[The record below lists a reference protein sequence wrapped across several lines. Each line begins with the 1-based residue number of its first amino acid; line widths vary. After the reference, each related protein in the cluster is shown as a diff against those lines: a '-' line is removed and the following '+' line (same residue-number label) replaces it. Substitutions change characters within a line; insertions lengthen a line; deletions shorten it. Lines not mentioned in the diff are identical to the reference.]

1 MKSVMIVCNMIV
13 SEEVHD
19 ALRRLKIR
27 GFTQWNEIQGSG
39 TDTGEP
45 HLGSHTWPSLNSAIM
60 VILKEERV
68 DELLSEIKKIEE
80 GARQQGVRAF
90 VWDIEKVF

>member
-19 ALRRLKIR
+19 VLRRLKIR
-27 GFTQWNEIQGSG
+27 GFTQWNEIQGSA
-39 TDTGEP
+39 TNSGEP
-45 HLGSHTWPSLNSAIM
+45 PMGRHTWPSLISAIM
-60 VILKEERV
+60 VILKEETV
-68 DELLSEIKKIEE
+68 DELLSESKKIEAR
-80 GARQQGVRAF
+80 ARQQAVRAF